1 MGNFNVE
8 LTVSTAD
15 FSASESVTALVDTGA
30 TFSMIPASQ
39 LRRLGI
45 EPDETVEFEL
55 AGGEIA
61 EYPTGWAG
69 FAATGRRGRARV
81 VFGPEDEYLL
91 GATTLE
97 DLGLMVDPVG
107 LRLVPTRRLLKPG
120 RNTNGQRPQ

>member
-1 MGNFNVE
+1 MGTFNVE
-8 LTVSTAD
+8 LTVSAAD

-55 AGGEIA
+55 PGGEIA

-69 FAATGRRGRARV
+69 FSATGRRGRARV
-81 VFGPEDEYLL
+81 VFGPENEYLL
-91 GATTLE
+91 GATTLA
-97 DLGLMVDPVG
+97 DLGLTADPANY
-107 LRLVPTRRLLKPG
+107 RLAPTRRLL
-120 RNTNGQRPQ
+120 